1 MLHEC
6 LPRQCVAAAAAD
18 TRRTPA
24 PAPAPAS
31 RAHVRAQ
38 VPRGINPTDEEINEH
53 AEYLGIDTVNERELL
68 WIAERC
74 MVAPLP
80 RGWCGLPPLPR
91 TSPLPP
97 RRLAMRASLCALHPV

>member
-1 MLHEC
+1 M
-6 LPRQCVAAAAAD
+6 
-18 TRRTPA
+18 RTC
-24 PAPAPAS
+24 
-31 RAHVRAQ
+31 AQ

-97 RRLAMRASLCALHPV
+97 RRLAMRASLCFAPLCSLPRNETRR